1 MQGTLDVE
9 VDDTVMTNL
18 GRVLTKRA
26 LAHIACVEHVVVSEV
41 DGDRI
46 LGKEFLYVVAT
57 DEAFYMIKRN
67 DVVQRSKRPKL
78 QTPIPFEDVLE
89 VEVPAAGPDIFDD
102 AQINKRS
109 MQVFITYCPPPPAAK
124 TERKRIR
131 VVTFARQ
138 AKIAFYLERMW
149 MNAGRVRRRPA
160 HCLAPRP
167 LPTANALDRGRSGK
181 RRATAPACRTAWR
194 SGWIRRKT
202 RRPSRTG

>member
-1 MQGTLDVE
+1 MSDAEEWGPLTGVKLVV
-9 VDDTVMTNL
+9 VDRE
-18 GRVLTKRA
+18 G
-26 LAHIACVEHVVVSEV
+26 EVVSEV

-149 MNAGRVRRRPA
+149 MNAGRVHRRPA